1 MTFIGIGLMW
11 WALLASFAFIAVLF
25 FALFWIAD
33 IADRHRR
40 ARPAPITLGRDVLL
54 PRAVAIPTAH
64 RRAHPTRWPT

>member
-1 MTFIGIGLMW
+1 VILGISLMW

-54 PRAVAIPTAH
+54 PRAVTRPAKW
-64 RRAHPTRWPT
+64 RKGWRA